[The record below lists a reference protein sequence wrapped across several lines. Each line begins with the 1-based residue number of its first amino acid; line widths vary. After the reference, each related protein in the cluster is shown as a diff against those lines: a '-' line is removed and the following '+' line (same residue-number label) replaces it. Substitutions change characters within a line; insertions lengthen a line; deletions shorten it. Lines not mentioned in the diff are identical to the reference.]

1 MKKIISLA
9 LACLTLISTL
19 AFVGCGE
26 TFTCAGC
33 NKEKTGKKIALEFG
47 GEVMGYMC
55 SDCDK
60 ALAAELEN
68 LG

>member
-26 TFTCAGC
+26 TFKCDLCGET
-33 NKEKTGKKIALEFG
+33 KTGKKNG
-47 GEVMGYMC
+47 
-55 SDCDK
+55 
-60 ALAAELEN
+60 
-68 LG
+68 

>member
-19 AFVGCGE
+19 AFAGCGE
-26 TFTCAGC
+26 TFKCDMCGET
-33 NKEKTGKKIALEFG
+33 KTGKKISM
-47 GEVMGYMC
+47 EVDGKVVANMC

-60 ALAAELEN
+60 ELSKALGEL
-68 LG
+68 G